1 MKRRAI
7 IYIRVS
13 TDEQAD
19 KGYSLKH
26 QLERLE
32 KYCEL
37 QNIDVVAVYKEDY
50 SAKTFN
56 RPEFTKLLATLKKH
70 KNYADLLLFTKWDR
84 FSRNAGDAYG
94 MINQLNRLGV
104 EPQAMEQPLDL
115 AIPENKIMLAFYLAA
130 PEVENDR
137 RALNVIV
144 GMRRARKEGRYM
156 ATAPKGYKNTR
167 DELNNKIILPSD
179 DAIYIKFI
187 FEELAN
193 GIYNI
198 EQVRRMAVEK
208 GFVCSK
214 NNMWIL
220 VRNPTYCGKILIPAY
235 KDEPTTIV
243 NGMHPAIISE
253 ELFYKVQDILD
264 GRKRNVPTKNTAKV
278 ELPLRGFLVCSKCG
292 RNLTGSSSKGRLGGQ
307 YYYYHCV
314 KGCKERI
321 KAPQANQLFLNE
333 LLKFEFKPQV
343 LDAYHKVMHDM
354 FKSNGENKNQA
365 VKAINAEIN
374 LNKERIGKA
383 QQMMLDGDLSASEF
397 RDVKSQ
403 FQPEIDRLSRK
414 VIEIASLDANY
425 KRYLDGG
432 FSLLK
437 HFASQ
442 YERANLDTKQKLIGS
457 IFPEKLVFENN
468 EYRTQNMMSVVYK
481 ICSKINAFGVKINGT
496 DVDFSTQSHQVT
508 LKGFEPP
515 TTRTGIWHSIQL
527 NYKAKSTNIKF
538 TKHIYSVFL

>member
-37 QNIDVVAVYKEDY
+37 QNIEVVAIYKEDY

-84 FSRNAGDAYG
+84 FSRNAGDAYS
-94 MINQLNRLGV
+94 MISQLNRLGV

-137 RALNVIV
+137 RALNVLV
-144 GMRRARKEGRYM
+144 GMRRARKEGRWM

-167 DELNNKIILPSD
+167 DALNNKIILPSD

-198 EQVRRMAVEK
+198 EQVRKMAADK
-208 GFVCSK
+208 GFDCSK
-214 NNMWIL
+214 NNMWVL
-220 VRNPTYCGKILIPAY
+220 VRNPVYCGKIQVPAY
-235 KDEPTTIV
+235 KDEPSDIV
-243 NGMHPAIISE
+243 NGMHPPIISE

-264 GRKRNVPTKNTAKV
+264 GRKRNVPMKNTAKD
-278 ELPLRGFLVCSKCG
+278 ELPLRGFLVCKSCG
-292 RNLTGSSSKGRLGGQ
+292 EKLTGSASKGRTGNR
-307 YYYYHCV
+307 YFYYHCK
-314 KGCKERI
+314 KGCGERF
-321 KAPQANQLFLNE
+321 KAPEANRIFLNE

-343 LDAYHKVMHDM
+343 IDAYYKIMHEM
-354 FKSNGENKNQA
+354 FKSNGENKSQA
-365 VKAINAEIN
+365 IKSINTEIN
-374 LNKERIGKA
+374 LNRERINKA
-383 QQMMLDGDLSASEF
+383 QQMMLDGDLSSAEF
-397 RDVKSQ
+397 RNIKAQ

-414 VIEIASLDANY
+414 VIEVASLDANY
-425 KRYLDGG
+425 KRYMDGG

-468 EYRTQNMMSVVYK
+468 EYRTKNMMSVVYK
-481 ICSKINAFGVKINGT
+481 ICSKINAFGANKNGT
-496 DVDFSTQSHQVT
+496 DVDFSTQSHRVIP
-508 LKGFEPP
+508 LGFEP
-515 TTRTGIWHSIQL
+515 RTL
-527 NYKAKSTNIKF
+527 TLK
-538 TKHIYSVFL
+538 V